1 MFMESFLVISFL
13 CLFNISFQY
22 FIVSSEIHFHRLK
35 IVRVMRSLFQLY
47 IHIISERDRIDY
59 TFSYPIRFLMLSC
72 IKFDH
77 SNREISFYFI
87 VNNFLHNAI
96 IFVRVTSLVFV

>member
-22 FIVSSEIHFHRLK
+22 FIVSSEINFQRLK
-35 IVRVMRSLFQLY
+35 MLRVMRSLFQFS
-47 IHIISERDRIDY
+47 IIISERDRIDY
-59 TFSYPIRFLMLSC
+59 TFSYPIRFLMLSF

-96 IFVRVTSLVFV
+96 IFVRVTSLIFV